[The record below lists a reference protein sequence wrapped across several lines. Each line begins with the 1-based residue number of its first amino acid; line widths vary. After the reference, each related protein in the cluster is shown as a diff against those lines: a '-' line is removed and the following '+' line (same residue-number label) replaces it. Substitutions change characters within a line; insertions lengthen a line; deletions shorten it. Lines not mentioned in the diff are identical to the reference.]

1 MLSRLIYILV
11 FFVASSFQPQR
22 PVVTKWVIATGC
34 SLKVDGSTN
43 VNKFT
48 CAISNYSKPDTILVT
63 QSNRPVVQLTGSM
76 ELDVNRF
83 DCFNPMM
90 TADLRKT
97 LKAKEFPHL
106 VIKFIS
112 INHYPLS
119 TEANTVTQGI
129 VVIEL
134 AGISRTY
141 SVNYRIISA
150 SRNFVNLVGF
160 QQLKFSDF
168 KITPPR
174 KIGGMIKTNNE
185 LTVVFDLK
193 MKVIP

>member
-1 MLSRLIYILV
+1 MSKLIYILIFLV
-11 FFVASSFQPQR
+11 LTSFQPQR
-22 PVVTKWVIATGC
+22 PVITKWVIATGC

-48 CAISNYSKPDTILVT
+48 CAISNYNKPDTILVT
-63 QSNRPVVQLTGSM
+63 QSNRPVVQLTGRM

-97 LKAKEFPHL
+97 LKAKQFPHL
-106 VIKFIS
+106 TIKFIS

-160 QQLKFSDF
+160 QQLRFSDF

>member
-1 MLSRLIYILV
+1 ILV

-22 PVVTKWVIATGC
+22 PIITRWVIATGC

-63 QSNRPVVQLTGSM
+63 QSTRPVVQLTGSM
-76 ELDVNRF
+76 QLDVNRF

-106 VIKFIS
+106 TIKFIS

-174 KIGGMIKTNNE
+174 KIGGMIKTNND

-193 MKVIP
+193 LKVIP